1 MFSQLENPTGGRN
14 ARRRVSRFLGIA
26 FVLLV
31 LLGSLADI
39 ARAQALGAITGT
51 VTDASGA
58 AVPKAKVTATEI
70 GTGFERS
77 IFSDDTG
84 HYTVPSLRPTDYN
97 LTVEA
102 PGFRKFIRSNITL
115 IADQTAT
122 LQVQLEVGAV
132 SDTVTI
138 SASAASVLVDVATPT
153 LTDVVGTTRI
163 EELPL
168 NGRAV
173 AQMINL
179 VPGASGAEPTV
190 VTSQSSLPGSV
201 SPSINGSRSN
211 QTGYLLDGAP
221 FLDQYYNTNIPFP
234 FPDALQ
240 EFSVQTS
247 NYTARYG
254 GNAGGVVN
262 VVTKSGTN
270 SVHGGLFEFNRNQAY
285 NARNA
290 FTRALDVSNRNE
302 YGGTIGGPVYLP
314 KIYNG
319 RDHTFFFFGYQ
330 GTRLIRTG
338 LNATHVP
345 TPAQL
350 RGDFSNLLPG
360 KTILDPNDR
369 TGKTVFPN
377 NRIPADRLDP
387 ASLNLAAYL
396 PPAIDAAGNAY
407 YPTRQQQVID
417 QIVTRVDHSV
427 GDKDRIAG
435 RLFLDTIDLTPQYN
449 SKNILGYSLGYHIP
463 AKNFMVQETHTFR
476 PNLLNQASFV
486 FSTVPIDKIAAANSP
501 NPASFGVKN
510 IWQPPTPVIQS
521 ISVSGYFSI
530 SGGAVGPFNARSLS
544 WQDDLTWI
552 RGKHDLTFGGVLQK
566 SRVDLGDLFQAPGV
580 FSFSSDQVNDAL
592 AAFMLG
598 KLRTFTQGAG
608 EFKNNRNL
616 FPALYVTDTYHAAN
630 RLTLTMGLR
639 WEPYV
644 PWHEI
649 KGRVEQFRIANY
661 QAGITSRMFPNAPAG
676 LLFPGDPGMPDR
688 GTTGTM
694 KLFSPRVGFAYAL
707 TNDRK
712 TSIRGGAGMFY
723 DAQTPG
729 VINNRFVNVTP
740 FSPQVS
746 VTPPIGPFSDPARG
760 IANYPFPFTYPPS
773 KNAVFPTPVGVVT
786 YDPSTNYEVPVSYNW
801 NLALERQVAADWLVQ
816 VAYVGSHA
824 SHGKT
829 TVQLNPAQYIPGSTL
844 GTDARR
850 LFQGYGSIAMAGMS
864 GNSSYNSL
872 QVAVKKRLSYGVNL
886 SLAYTFSKSIDDYPD
901 GGNNNDVGADSASV
915 MPWYFKNG
923 RMLDRGLSGSD
934 HRNRLV
940 VSYVW
945 MLPKLAHK
953 NRLLRG
959 VLGEWQFGG
968 IMTVQSGGGLTLT
981 AGKDQSLSGLNR
993 DRAVQVAGQESFS
1006 STGCGTTPGCSPWL
1020 NKAAFALPAIGTFGT
1035 LGKNALLGPGM
1046 IIFDANL
1053 SKNFSLNERCKL
1065 QLRGEFFNATNHV
1078 NPNEPV
1084 QNLNSADFGLIRSVR
1099 EPRVGQVALKLSF

>member
-1 MFSQLENPTGGRN
+1 MTWPQTAERSK
-14 ARRRVSRFLGIA
+14 VSRLVRSFLGIA
-26 FVLLV
+26 PLLLV
-31 LLGSLADI
+31 LSGTVNEI

-51 VTDASGA
+51 ITDASGA
-58 AVPKAKVTATEI
+58 AVPKARVTAKEV

-77 IFSDDTG
+77 IFSDDSG
-84 HYTVPSLRPTDYN
+84 YYTVPSLRPTNYE

-115 IADQTAT
+115 IADQTASV
-122 LQVQLEVGAV
+122 QVVLEIGALTDSV
-132 SDTVTI
+132 TV
-138 SASAASVLVDVATPT
+138 SASASAVMVDVATPT

-179 VPGASGAEPTV
+179 VPGASGADPTV
-190 VTSQSSLPGSV
+190 LTSQSSLPGSV

-254 GNAGGVVN
+254 GNAGGMVN

-285 NARNA
+285 NARNG
-290 FTRALDVSNRNE
+290 FTHALDVSNRNE
-302 YGGTIGGPVYLP
+302 YGGTLGGPVYLP

-319 RDHTFFFFGYQ
+319 RDRTFFFFGYQ

-360 KTILDPNDR
+360 KKILDPTDL

-377 NRIPADRLDP
+377 NQIPASRLDP
-387 ASLNLAAYL
+387 ASLNLATYL
-396 PPAIDAAGNAY
+396 PPAIDGAGNAY
-407 YPTRQQQVID
+407 SPTRQQQVVD
-417 QIVTRVDHSV
+417 QVVTRIDHSI
-427 GDKDRIAG
+427 GDKDRLAG
-435 RLFLDTIDLTPQYN
+435 RVFIDTIDLVPQYN
-449 SKNILGYSLGYHIP
+449 PKNIIGYSLGYHIP

-486 FSTVPIDKIAAANSP
+486 YSTVPIDKIAAANSP

-521 ISVSGYFSI
+521 ISVNGYFSI
-530 SGGAVGPFNARSLS
+530 SGGAVGPFNAGSFS

-552 RGKHDLTFGGVLQK
+552 HGRHDLTFGGVIQK

-580 FSFSSDQVNDAL
+580 FTFSADQVNDAL

-616 FPALYVTDTYHAAN
+616 FPALYATDSFRATQ
-630 RLTLTMGLR
+630 RLTLSMGLR
-639 WEPYV
+639 WEPYL
-644 PWHEI
+644 PWNEI
-649 KGRVEQFRIANY
+649 KGRVEQFSISNY
-661 QAGITSRMFPNAPAG
+661 EKGVKSQIFPNAPAG
-676 LLFPGDPGMPDR
+676 LLFPGDPGMPEK
-688 GTTGTM
+688 GTTGSM

-712 TSIRGGAGMFY
+712 TSIRGGGGMFY

-740 FSPQVS
+740 FSPQIS

-760 IANYPFPFTYPPS
+760 IANYPFPFTYPPA
-773 KNAVFPTPVGVVT
+773 KDTVFPKPVGVVT
-786 YDPSTNYEVPVSYNW
+786 YDPRTNYEVPVSYNW
-801 NLALERQVAADWLVQ
+801 NLTLERQVAGDWLVQ
-816 VAYVGSHA
+816 AAYVGSHA

-850 LFQGYGSIAMAGMS
+850 LFPGYGSISMAGMS

-872 QVAVKKRLSYGVNL
+872 QLAAKKRLSHGVNL
-886 SLAYTFSKSIDDYPD
+886 SLAYTFSKSIDDYPE
-901 GGNNNDVGADSASV
+901 GGSNNDVGADGASV
-915 MPWYFKNG
+915 LPWYFSNG
-923 RMLDRGLSGSD
+923 RLLDRGLSGTD
-934 HRNRLV
+934 HRHRLV
-940 VSYVW
+940 LSYVW
-945 MLPKLAHK
+945 MLPKLSQM
-953 NRLLRG
+953 NRVLRG
-959 VLGEWQFGG
+959 VFGEWQLGG
-968 IMTVQSGGGLTLT
+968 ILTAQSGSGLTIT
-981 AGKDQSLSGLNR
+981 AGKDQSMTGLNR
-993 DRAVQVAGQESFS
+993 DRGYLNAGQEQYS
-1006 STGCGTTPGCSPWL
+1006 STGCGTTPGCTAWL
-1020 NKAAFALPAIGTFGT
+1020 NKAAFTLPATGTFGN
-1035 LGKNALLGPGM
+1035 LGKNALQGPGM
-1046 IIFDANL
+1046 VVIDANL
-1053 SKNFSLNERCKL
+1053 SKNFSLNERWKI
-1065 QLRGEFFNATNHV
+1065 QLRGEFFNVLNHV
-1078 NPNEPV
+1078 NPNNPTL
-1084 QNLNSADFGLIRSVR
+1084 NLTSADFGLIRSVR
-1099 EPRVGQVALKLSF
+1099 DPRVGQVALKLSF